1 MYFNG
6 TDNAQ
11 IFLLLVKGI
20 HNCNIIL
27 ALSEYKKRR
36 KKKAAAVVVV
46 VAAAATAA
54 AVVVVVV
61 QQLTSVMSW
70 ANLTWQF

>member
-1 MYFNG
+1 M
-6 TDNAQ
+6 DNAK

-20 HNCNIIL
+20 YNCSIIL
-27 ALSEYKKRR
+27 AQPKYKKKR
-36 KKKAAAVVVV
+36 KKKAAAAVVVV
-46 VAAAATAA
+46 
-54 AVVVVVV
+54 VVVVVV